1 MATQKAIT
9 LTDLSTFVGSYVTAA
24 KSGSTTYSATTEEVT
39 GLVDKIGSQF
49 TIKGSFEDH
58 LEFMNGNDLPLGR
71 TVEEYF
77 RAIAAASTWQGS
89 ATEGQ
94 NVLVPEYIPF
104 EKCAYSYPLDRIKF
118 KATRDGSQLEKA
130 CISAEVLGN
139 LVADLNGEIVDQKN
153 LYKFAIKKAAIK
165 NLVAKMEADSTAKAN
180 LESTVVVSTEDGLS
194 DFITAIRKKVKDLKF
209 ANENNNLG
217 QCLIGALP
225 EGIKPVLVIKKGLLD
240 DIEAKVKAGAFH
252 DEVFNLSNIC
262 QVEEVDDFAGNAKIQ
277 AVLMDPRTIKIRPY
291 VEKQSTYYN
300 DDGDFISTVGHYG
313 LTVVTSLYTGVHAFV
328 IA

>member
-9 LTDLSTFVGSYVTAA
+9 LADLSTFVGSYVTAA
-24 KSGSTTYSATTEEVT
+24 NSGNTTYTATKEDVT
-39 GLVDKIGSQF
+39 GMVDKIGSQF
-49 TIKGSFEDH
+49 TIKGTFEDH

-77 RAIAAASTWQGS
+77 RAIAAASTWQGA
-89 ATEGQ
+89 ATEGA

-104 EKCAYSYPLDRIKF
+104 EKCAYSTPLDRIKF
-118 KATRDGSQLEKA
+118 KATRDGSQLEAA

-153 LYKFAIKKAAIK
+153 LYKFNIKKAALK
-165 NLVAKMEADSTAKAN
+165 NLVTKMETASKAN
-180 LESTVVVSTEDGLS
+180 LESTVIVDTEDGLA

-225 EGIKPVLVIKKGLLD
+225 DGIKPVLVIRKGLLD

-252 DEVFNLSNIC
+252 DEVFNLSSIC
-262 QVEEVDDFAGNAKIQ
+262 QVEEVDDFAGNTKIQ

-313 LTVVTSLYTGVHAFV
+313 VTVVTSLYTGVHAFV